1 MTTPRSSESTESLAH
16 KIAEVMDVGAINGL
30 RRLSGGASRETWEFR
45 VGQEPYI
52 LQRVRPQRPGG
63 LGSEAVVLREAFAH
77 GVLVPE
83 LVVDGSVSE
92 ALERPFM
99 IVKAVAGET
108 IARKILRDEQYVD
121 ARQKLVSQ
129 LGVTAAR
136 IHQVPTHGLQQL
148 VVEDQ
153 LVMYQQILFDL
164 GEPHPVFEIAFRW
177 LEKNRPPS
185 QVTALV
191 HGDFRLGNIVVG
203 PDGFEAILDW
213 ELAHLGDPMED
224 LGWLCVRAWRF
235 GGIHPVAGLGGYD
248 ELFDAYARESGV
260 RPQREVV
267 RWWEILATL
276 KWGIM
281 CIVQAQTHLLGASR
295 SHELAAI
302 GRRVCE
308 NEYDLIRLLEEVPQ

>member
-1 MTTPRSSESTESLAH
+1 MAAQHSSDSQESLAH
-16 KIAEVMDVGAINGL
+16 RIAEVMTVGEVHHL
-30 RRLSGGASRETWEFR
+30 RRLSGGASRETWEFH
-45 VGQEPYI
+45 VGQERFI

-63 LGSEAVVLREAFAH
+63 LGSEAGVLRVAFDH
-77 GVLVPE
+77 GVPVPE
-83 LVVDGSVSE
+83 LVVDGSVSV

-108 IARKILRDEQYVD
+108 IARKILRDEQFTH
-121 ARQKLVSQ
+121 ARQQLVHQ
-129 LGVTAAR
+129 LGVAVAR
-136 IHQVPTHGLQQL
+136 LHQVPTSELPPL

-153 LVMYQQILFDL
+153 LMMYQQILVDL
-164 GEPHPVFEIAFRW
+164 GEPHPVFDIACRW
-177 LEKNRPPS
+177 LARNRPDS
-185 QVTALV
+185 TATSLV
-191 HGDFRLGNIVVG
+191 HGDFRLGNVVVG
-203 PDGFEAILDW
+203 PDGLEAILDW

-235 GGIHPVAGLGGYD
+235 GGPEPVAGLGTYD
-248 ELFDAYARESGV
+248 ALFDAYAGESGL
-260 RPQREVV
+260 RPDREVV

-281 CIVQAQTHLLGASR
+281 CIVQANTHLSGVSR

-308 NEYDLIRLLEEVPQ
+308 NEYDLIRLLEEVQ

>member
-1 MTTPRSSESTESLAH
+1 MATHHSSESLESFAQQ
-16 KIAEVMDVGAINGL
+16 IAEVMNKGAVHSL

-45 VGQEPYI
+45 VEQEPFI

-63 LGSEAVVLREAFAH
+63 LGSEATVLREAFAH
-77 GVLVPE
+77 GVPVPE
-83 LVVDGSVSE
+83 LVVDGSVSQ

-108 IARKILRDEQYVD
+108 IARKILRDEQFVD
-121 ARQKLVSQ
+121 ARLYLVRQ
-129 LGVTAAR
+129 LGVAAAR
-136 IHQVPTHGLQQL
+136 IHQVPTQGLQQL
-148 VVEDQ
+148 VMEDQ
-153 LVMYQQILFDL
+153 VEMYQQILVDL
-164 GEPHPVFEIAFRW
+164 GEPHPVFDIAFRW
-177 LEKNRPPS
+177 LEKNRPARNA
-185 QVTALV
+185 TALV
-191 HGDFRLGNIVVG
+191 HGDFRLGNVVVG
-203 PDGFEAILDW
+203 PDGLQAVLDW

-235 GGIHPVAGLGGYD
+235 GGAHPVAGLGRYD
-248 ELFDAYARESGV
+248 ELFDAYASESGV
-260 RPQREVV
+260 RPDREVV

-281 CIVQAQTHLLGASR
+281 CIVQANTHLSGVSR